1 MSLAWRVLP
10 LALSLLA
17 AFSLAAPTT
26 AGAQDGRARRA
37 AEKTRMGAALVRAN
51 NPGSAV
57 AYFREA
63 IQIDPRFERA
73 YVALGELYRA
83 QGRDSDA
90 LEVVRAGLRRRPRST
105 ALALVLAAIVQPS
118 DPAEA
123 ARVLRDAARA
133 DPSSVPVQRALGELA
148 RERGAFAEALAAYRA
163 VLRLTEADP
172 DSEARAEAARF
183 VPALRMLVA
192 DVDPVSRCEDTEVRQ
207 ALCGD

>member
-1 MSLAWRVLP
+1 MSLPWRIRL
-10 LALSLLA
+10 LASSLLVA
-17 AFSLAAPTT
+17 SSLSAVAT
-26 AGAQDGRARRA
+26 ASAQGGRARRA
-37 AEKTRMGAALVRAN
+37 AEKTRIGDALVRAN
-51 NPGSAV
+51 DLGSAV

-105 ALALVLAAIVQPS
+105 ALALLFVAIVRSS
-118 DPAEA
+118 DPLEA

-133 DPSSVPVQRALGELA
+133 DPGSLSVWRALGGLA

-163 VLRLTEADP
+163 VLRLTVDAPE
-172 DSEARAEAARF
+172 SEARAEAARF
-183 VPALRMLVA
+183 VRALRVLVV
-192 DVDPVSRCEDTEVRQ
+192 DVDPVSRCEDTEVRR